1 MNIINIQEAK
11 THLSRYVDEVAG
23 GAELIIGKAGKPLA
37 RLVPY
42 HPEGKPRMG
51 GQLRGRI
58 QEAPDCWTAGDDD
71 LEASITAP
79 LTYPRQ
85 RGRRVA
91 EREGRR

>member
-58 QEAPDCWTAGDDD
+58 QEAPDCWIAGDDD
-71 LEASITAP
+71 LAASITAP
-79 LTYPRQ
+79 LTYPKQ
-85 RGRRVA
+85 GGRRVA
-91 EREGRR
+91 EGEGRR